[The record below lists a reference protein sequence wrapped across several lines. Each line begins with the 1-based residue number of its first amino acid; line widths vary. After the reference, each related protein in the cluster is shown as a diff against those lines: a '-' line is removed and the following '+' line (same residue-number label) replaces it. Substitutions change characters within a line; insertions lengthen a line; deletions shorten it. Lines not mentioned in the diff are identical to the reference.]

1 MTRGHSLRVN
11 KRRVK
16 MVVWE
21 GSFSQRVV
29 DVWDG
34 LPGKGVAVETVDR
47 FKLEL
52 DRYLEVLEI
61 EEHRDLGRIC
71 R

>member
-1 MTRGHSLRVN
+1 MDHSLRGK
-11 KRRVK
+11 KRRVTT
-16 MVVWE
+16 VVRQ
-21 GSFSQRVV
+21 GPFTQRVV
-29 DVWDG
+29 NASNG
-34 LPGKGVAVETVDR
+34 LPGKAVAAETVDK

-61 EEHRDLGRIC
+61 EEYRDVGRTF